1 MHAPVPYS
9 TPRPP
14 VVSSPLVRD
23 DVALSSIDP
32 PAWDALAPALPL
44 LSHAYLSALHATG
57 CAAPETGWHPR
68 YLTAWNGADLIGA
81 MPLYAKAHSYGEYV
95 FDWGWADAY
104 RRYGRR
110 YYPKLVAAVPF
121 TPVPGPRVLAPA
133 AATRRALLVRA
144 LDRMAHG
151 YSSLHVLFTDPAQS
165 HEMSTA
171 GMLMRD
177 GVQFHWRN
185 AGYRDFADFLAAFNH
200 EKRKKIR
207 QERRRLTE
215 RGVSFVRKCGT
226 DIDAADRAFFFE
238 CYERTYRA
246 HHSTPYLTLDF
257 FDAIAETLGQNLLLV
272 VGYRDGQRLC
282 AALDVF
288 NADTLWGRYWGTRE
302 YVPGLHFEACYYQAI
317 EFCIERGIAS
327 FEGGAQ
333 GVHKLARGLLPTPTH
348 SAHAIADRAF
358 AAAIAEYC
366 ARERT
371 DVAHS
376 IDELEAG
383 SPFRASSPTRAG

>member
-1 MHAPVPYS
+1 
-9 TPRPP
+9 
-14 VVSSPLVRD
+14 VVHELHRLLPILVFEKD
-23 DVALSSIDP
+23 DGMLACIDVEKGERK
-32 PAWDALAPALPL
+32 WE
-44 LSHAYLSALHATG
+44 G
-57 CAAPETGWHPR
+57 G
-68 YLTAWNGADLIGA
+68 
-81 MPLYAKAHSYGEYV
+81 SYG
-95 FDWGWADAY
+95 
-104 RRYGRR
+104 YGQ
-110 YYPKLVAAVPF
+110 F
-121 TPVPGPRVLAPA
+121 VLLP
-133 AATRRALLVRA
+133 
-144 LDRMAHG
+144 D
-151 YSSLHVLFTDPAQS
+151 
-165 HEMSTA
+165 
-171 GMLMRD
+171 
-177 GVQFHWRN
+177 
-185 AGYRDFADFLAAFNH
+185 
-200 EKRKKIR
+200 
-207 QERRRLTE
+207 
-215 RGVSFVRKCGT
+215 
-226 DIDAADRAFFFE
+226 
-238 CYERTYRA
+238 
-246 HHSTPYLTLDF
+246 
-257 FDAIAETLGQNLLLV
+257 QNLLLV

-383 SPFRASSPTRAG
+383 SPFRASSPARVG